1 MAMIRSVVALL
12 GLLLIAVPHVRAQ
25 EPIRIGF
32 MYVFSGR
39 LAHYGHGA
47 KQGAELAISRIN
59 KAGGVNSRKL
69 VGIYEDT
76 MLKPEVGVKAAE
88 KLVHQDKVD
97 VLMGIVSSGVA
108 SAVAPVANRLKTPL
122 IITLAMTPD
131 VTGTKCNPYTFRVS
145 VNGPQN
151 ILGAATLAASTKVKK
166 WTTIGPDYLFGYQ
179 CWDYFQKYL
188 RSRNSGVNFAPED
201 QTAFAPVA
209 ATDFSA
215 YIDKIMQSDA
225 DGILVS
231 LYGGNL
237 VDFIRQGTQKKL
249 FDGSRVFL
257 MNLAYSADVMLGLGL
272 DMPKGMW
279 LGGLYWYQANNSA
292 VNKQFIDDYRSLY
305 RVFPDY
311 NAHGAYAG
319 VLAYCAALA
328 QAGTTEPSAVIKA
341 LEGLKLDLPVGQVE
355 IRQQDHQVVCD
366 VVWGVTDE
374 FDGKSRIRS
383 LKPLK
388 IFPGNEVTPAPEETE
403 CRMQKTERFRQRPH
417 NSGIGVAHRG
427 DIN

>member
-1 MAMIRSVVALL
+1 LILVAVVLV
-12 GLLLIAVPHVRAQ
+12 AVPHVYGQ
-25 EPIRIGF
+25 EPIKIGF

-59 KAGGVNSRKL
+59 KAGGVNGRKL
-69 VGIYEDT
+69 IGIYEDT
-76 MLKPEVGVKAAE
+76 KLTPEIGVKAAE

-108 SAVAPVANRLKTPL
+108 SSVAPVANRLKTPL

-131 VTGTKCNPYTFRVS
+131 VTGKICNPYTFRIS

-166 WTTIGPDYLFGYQ
+166 WTTVGPDYLFGYQ
-179 CWDYFQKYL
+179 CWDYFQNYL
-188 RSRNSGVNFAPED
+188 RAKNSGVIFASEN
-201 QTAFAPVA
+201 QTAFPPVS
-209 ATDFSA
+209 ATDFSS
-215 YIDKIMQSDA
+215 YIDKIMRSDA
-225 DGILVS
+225 DGVLVS

-237 VDFIRQGTQKKL
+237 LDFIRQGTGKKL

-257 MNLAYSADVMLGLGL
+257 MNLAYSADVMFGLGL
-272 DMPKGMW
+272 DMPKGIW
-279 LGGLYWYQANNSA
+279 LGGLYWYQASDNPE
-292 VNKQFIDDYRSLY
+292 NKQFVDEYLSLY
-305 RVFPDY
+305 KVFPDY

-328 QAGTTEPSAVIKA
+328 QTGTTEPTAVSKA
-341 LEGLKLDLPVGQVE
+341 LEGLKIDLPVGKVVL
-355 IRQQDHQVVCD
+355 RQQDHQAVCD

-374 FDGKSRIRS
+374 FDPKTRCRS

-388 IFPGNEVTPAPEETE
+388 IFPGNEVTPTLEETG
-403 CRMQKTERFRQRPH
+403 CGMQKTEKLRETPDSLR
-417 NSGIGVAHRG
+417 IGVARQRF
-427 DIN
+427 